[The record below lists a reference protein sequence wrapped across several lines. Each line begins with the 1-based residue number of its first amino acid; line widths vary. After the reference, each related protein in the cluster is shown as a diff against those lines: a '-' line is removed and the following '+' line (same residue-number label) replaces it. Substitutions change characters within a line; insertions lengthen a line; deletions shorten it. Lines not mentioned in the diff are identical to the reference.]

1 MLNHEIKQFDHLPEF
16 DLLDQR
22 AQSFKIAVD
31 HLLSLK
37 KSAFIIETGCMRAW
51 GAASWRGD
59 GRSTAI
65 WDWCRRKNSNIA
77 LSIVSIDID
86 RSAIQRVRKECPEVI
101 TINRNSLDFFQSDEA
116 CKILPNC
123 MLLYLDSF
131 DWTPELNQASA
142 FHHMAELALVYG
154 LLPKGCMIMVDDCHE
169 EYEGKHWVVA
179 EFMKTIGL
187 RPLYQGY
194 QTIWKKH

>member
-1 MLNHEIKQFDHLPEF
+1 MLNHETKQFDQLPEF

-31 HLLSLK
+31 HLLNLK
-37 KSAFIIETGCMRAW
+37 QRAAVVMETGCMRGW

-65 WDWCRRKNSNIA
+65 WDWCRKHAEVA
-77 LSIVSIDID
+77 LTVVSVDID
-86 RSAIQRVRKECPEVI
+86 AGAIQRVRKECPHVI
-101 TINRNSLDFFQSDEA
+101 GINRNSLEFFQTDEA
-116 CKILPNC
+116 RQLAGQC

>member
-1 MLNHEIKQFDHLPEF
+1 MNPEIKEFRKLPEF
-16 DLLDQR
+16 EFLKKR
-22 AQSFKIAVD
+22 AESFAIAVD

-37 KSAFIIETGCMRAW
+37 RSASVIETGCMR
-51 GAASWRGD
+51 SWAGEFCWEGD

-65 WDWCRRKNSNIA
+65 WDWCRKQADVS
-77 LSIVSIDID
+77 LTIVSIDID
-86 RSAIQRVRKECPEVI
+86 PSAVQRVKTECPEVI
-101 TINRNSLDFFQSDEA
+101 GINRNSLEFFQTAEA
-116 CKILPNC
+116 RQLAQDC

-169 EYEGKHWVVA
+169 EYEGKHWVVS

-187 RPLYQGY
+187 RPLYEGY
-194 QTIWKKH
+194 QTIWKKY